1 MVLLNQLP
9 STLYDPSKEST
20 ISQWCTNLGTKPSAH
35 GPLGIVRD
43 PNSSRTSELAL
54 DPGVMKL
61 WAGCVSFAQKEEHQ
75 S

>member
-1 MVLLNQLP
+1 MLLLIQLP
-9 STLYDPSKEST
+9 STLYGSPSKEST

-54 DPGVMKL
+54 DPVG
-61 WAGCVSFAQKEEHQ
+61 
-75 S
+75 